1 MSATDIDP
9 TTTRTLVA
17 GFNHVAVLV
26 RDLDRWLDFWTGVFG
41 AAFDEI
47 PDERGRHG
55 FLSLS
60 AEGFSVLHAFE
71 VPTELTGGDFPGGGM
86 FRRGRLDHLAIGAAD
101 EAALLVIADRLVA
114 RGASDGSIRTFE
126 GRILSIF
133 AVDPE
138 GMEFEVCCVRTGDV
152 IPDSQVQIAH

>member
-1 MSATDIDP
+1 MSTTDA
-9 TTTRTLVA
+9 TTTTLVA

-26 RDLDRWLDFWTGVFG
+26 RDLDRWVEFWTGVFG
-41 AAFDEI
+41 AAFEEI

-60 AEGFSVLHAFE
+60 TGSFSVLHAFE
-71 VPTELTGGDFPGGGM
+71 IPAEVSGGEFPDGGM

-101 EAALLVIADRLVA
+101 EASLRVIGDRLVA
-114 RGASDGSIRTFE
+114 RGASDGSVRLFG
-126 GRILSIF
+126 GRLLSLF

-138 GMEFEVCCVRTGDV
+138 GMEFEVGCLRTGDA
-152 IPDSQVQIAH
+152 IPDAEVQIAH